1 MNILIYFFQ
10 MSKMDKSF
18 ITEND
23 SIVEGGRD
31 GKRGGGAIF
40 MKVGI

>member
-1 MNILIYFFQ
+1 
-10 MSKMDKSF
+10 MDKSF

-31 GKRGGGAIF
+31 GKRGGGG
-40 MKVGI
+40 VQYL